1 MNSSLNKENNTLLD
15 EWVKVF
21 VIAENLIKGKGSPAQ
36 MHRENN
42 FFFFFWPRACGIL
55 DPQPGIKP
63 TPAALELKILNH
75 WSARKV
81 LRTLTSTYIGGS
93 GLV

>member
-1 MNSSLNKENNTLLD
+1 MNSSLNKENKTLLD
-15 EWVKVF
+15 KWVKVF

-36 MHRENN
+36 MHRENKV
-42 FFFFFWPRACGIL
+42 FFWPRACGIL
-55 DPQPGIKP
+55 GPQPEIKP
-63 TPAALELKILNH
+63 TPAALELKSLNH

-81 LRTLTSTYIGGS
+81 LRNLTSTYIGGS